1 MPDKSAEYQLG
12 KFLSS
17 CLLTVSES
25 KLSECKAPRILAPE
39 KNRKISGMSEAE
51 EVSTDLTWNAVKFV
65 VCMILSLSFIIG
77 TPGNCV
83 VIWTVCTKMK
93 QVSPSVLLILNLAI
107 ADILIL
113 ITLPIW
119 IYSFADSW
127 VFGIVFCK
135 ILVFM
140 IYCSMYAS
148 IFLITALSL
157 ERLMAVFYPFTM
169 QRYKKKENIFVIMFL
184 IWFLSIAFG
193 VTIIPFQETDE
204 INGGLQCTCRN
215 YSTTGQRVSYL
226 LLETLAGF
234 VIPFLII
241 CTCYVCVA
249 KRIRQM
255 TYRSKQRS
263 ERLITSIVVAFF
275 LCWFP
280 HHLFN
285 ILDIISV
292 QIEDS
297 NEIYLAL
304 EKIIDKGE
312 YVSGA
317 LVFISSCINP
327 LLYAF
332 AARKFQNHLRF
343 TKISKLFEQLSQT
356 VTEEDKKKIS
366 PVTKQE
372 TTVAGTEI
380 L

>member
-1 MPDKSAEYQLG
+1 
-12 KFLSS
+12 
-17 CLLTVSES
+17 
-25 KLSECKAPRILAPE
+25 
-39 KNRKISGMSEAE
+39 MSQAE
-51 EVSTDLTWNAVKFV
+51 ENSTLSTWNIVRSV
-65 VCMILSLSFIIG
+65 VCVILSLSFIIG
-77 TPGNCV
+77 TPGNCI

-107 ADILIL
+107 ADVLVL

-127 VFGIVFCK
+127 VFGVISCK
-135 ILVFM
+135 ILVFI

-157 ERLMAVFYPFTM
+157 ERLMAVFYPFTI
-169 QRYKKKENIFVIMFL
+169 QRYKTKEKISFIVFL

-193 VTIIPFQETDE
+193 VSVIPFQETE
-204 INGGLQCTCRN
+204 KMNGGLLCTCRN
-215 YSTTGQRVSYL
+215 YSSNRQKMSYL

-241 CTCYVCVA
+241 CTCYMCVA
-249 KRIRQM
+249 RRISRM
-255 TYRSKQRS
+255 TYQSKQRS
-263 ERLITSIVVAFF
+263 ERLIASMVVAFI

-285 ILDIISV
+285 VLDIIS
-292 QIEDS
+292 IETELS
-297 NEIYLAL
+297 NEEMSLAL
-304 EKIIDKGE
+304 DEIVNRGVYI
-312 YVSGA
+312 SGA

-332 AARKFQNHLRF
+332 AARRFQDHLRF
-343 TKISKLFEQLSQT
+343 AKISKLFEQLSHT
-356 VTEEDKKKIS
+356 VTEEDRKKSFI
-366 PVTKQE
+366 VAKQE
-372 TTVAGTEI
+372 DTLVSTED

>member
-1 MPDKSAEYQLG
+1 MSQAED
-12 KFLSS
+12 SS
-17 CLLTVSES
+17 IHS
-25 KLSECKAPRILAPE
+25 
-39 KNRKISGMSEAE
+39 M
-51 EVSTDLTWNAVKFV
+51 WNIVRSV
-65 VCMILSLSFIIG
+65 VCVILSLSFIIG
-77 TPGNCV
+77 TPGNCI

-107 ADILIL
+107 ADVLVL

-127 VFGIVFCK
+127 VFGVIFCK
-135 ILVFM
+135 ILVFV

-157 ERLMAVFYPFTM
+157 ERLMAVLYPFTI
-169 QRYKKKENIFVIMFL
+169 QRYKTKEKISLIVFL

-193 VTIIPFQETDE
+193 ISVIPFQETE
-204 INGGLQCTCRN
+204 KMNGGLHCTCRN
-215 YSTTGQRVSYL
+215 YSSQRQRLSYL

-241 CTCYVCVA
+241 CTCYLCVA
-249 KRIRQM
+249 RRISRM
-255 TYRSKQRS
+255 TYQSRQRS
-263 ERLITSIVVAFF
+263 ERLIASVVVAFI

-285 ILDIISV
+285 ILDIISI
-292 QIEDS
+292 QIELS
-297 NEIYLAL
+297 NKEMSLTLEEIVDRGVY
-304 EKIIDKGE
+304 I
-312 YVSGA
+312 SGA

-332 AARKFQNHLRF
+332 AARRFQNHLRF
-343 TKISKLFEQLSQT
+343 AKISKLFEQMSQT
-356 VTEEDKKKIS
+356 VTEEDKKRS
-366 PVTKQE
+366 MVVTKQE
-372 TTVAGTEI
+372 DTVVSTEN

>member
-1 MPDKSAEYQLG
+1 
-12 KFLSS
+12 
-17 CLLTVSES
+17 
-25 KLSECKAPRILAPE
+25 
-39 KNRKISGMSEAE
+39 
-51 EVSTDLTWNAVKFV
+51 
-65 VCMILSLSFIIG
+65 
-77 TPGNCV
+77 
-83 VIWTVCTKMK
+83 
-93 QVSPSVLLILNLAI
+93 
-107 ADILIL
+107 
-113 ITLPIW
+113 
-119 IYSFADSW
+119 
-127 VFGIVFCK
+127 
-135 ILVFM
+135 
-140 IYCSMYAS
+140 
-148 IFLITALSL
+148 
-157 ERLMAVFYPFTM
+157 MAVFYPFTM

-263 ERLITSIVVAFF
+263 ERLITSIVVAFI

-297 NEIYLAL
+297 NETL